1 MQTSMLY
8 TMGMALDRAAEHGH
22 PVRLLVEGA
31 WLEGRIAAVDS
42 LGVVLETDAGH
53 HSVVRLERVA
63 AVSVASESPLRAPIT
78 RTPYREETVVRPM
91 PGARTA

>member
-31 WLEGRIAAVDS
+31 WLEGSIAAVDS
-42 LGVVLETDAGH
+42 LGVVLETAHGH

-63 AVSVASESPLRAPIT
+63 AVSVASESPLR
-78 RTPYREETVVRPM
+78 TPLTCSPERDDAVVRPM
-91 PGARTA
+91 PGARSA